1 MSSMYVVIQHQNGR
15 VGHQSIGRAVV
26 EADLDASLTPV
37 ALRRKREPLVSFTV
51 YSSKQAAE
59 AIQELEELGDVAVDP
74 RDFDAKWFDPVDC
87 IATIDS
93 LLESRARCVAKG
105 VRTELAL
112 LRRVVIEGAPRWA
125 SFHPLGGEAEEGNG
139 CEEIFL

>member
-1 MSSMYVVIQHQNGR
+1 MYVLIQDQNGR
-15 VGHQSIGRAVV
+15 VGYQPIGQALL
-26 EADLDASLTPV
+26 EADLDASLTNL
-37 ALRRKREPLVSFTV
+37 ALRRQREPLVTFTV

-59 AIQELEELGDVAVDP
+59 AIQELEELGDVDVDP

-105 VRTELAL
+105 VRTDLAL
-112 LRRVVIEGAPRWA
+112 LRRMLTEVAHRGCTFHLVQVESEG
-125 SFHPLGGEAEEGNG
+125 EIG
-139 CEEIFL
+139 CEKVLLADY